1 MKPMQANGVDFLFC
15 GGQRRSGEER
25 RGRES
30 FEKKRMEEQLD
41 SHLQTTTCTQR
52 SSSMWCFHFFRVA
65 FRHSPLGG
73 GGGGGGSRGWGR
85 GYSGAHTHPS
95 QRRRGERERGNREEK
110 EQQHNA
116 RGTRCRT
123 ERERKTEGESNGKR
137 GRKRR
142 SNGKK
147 KRERSSAQTQTRK
160 GSRSCSA
167 YCRLCTPAYPPPF
180 SPLSCR
186 LANATDTG
194 LSRELERLEAWWG
207 RGKGRGRRHPC
218 HGCGRWRTCRCGH
231 LLLGLQ
237 RRPREW
243 KRRRRSAG
251 VRKWVRD
258 STALWL
264 WRRLLSRP

>member
-180 SPLSCR
+180 PRSLAASPTPQTQGYHVSW
-186 LANATDTG
+186 NG
-194 LSRELERLEAWWG
+194 LKLGGGGG
-207 RGKGRGRRHPC
+207 RGGGAATPVTGADDGEPAGAVTCCWGCSVVRENGNDGVGVPESANGLETARLC
-218 HGCGRWRTCRCGH
+218 GCGG
-231 LLLGLQ
+231 G
-237 RRPREW
+237 
-243 KRRRRSAG
+243 S
-251 VRKWVRD
+251 
-258 STALWL
+258 
-264 WRRLLSRP
+264 